1 MSLMKDMLK
10 IERLLGTRGYK
21 LIAGVDE
28 AGRGP
33 LAGPVVAAA
42 VILKEGEEIP
52 GVDDSKKL
60 TPRKR
65 EELFYEIRKKAL
77 SYGVGIVSHRRIDEI
92 NILNATYEAM
102 NLAVKKLHINP
113 DYVLVDGRD
122 TPIEDKPQ
130 RAVIKGDSLSQS
142 IAAASIIAK
151 VVRDKMMMV
160 YDNHYPEYGFAANKG
175 YASKIHMKAIEEL
188 GKSTIH
194 RQSFKLKVQE
204 PKQLP
209 LKLDWGS

>member
-1 MSLMKDMLK
+1 MLK

-42 VILKEGEEIP
+42 VILKEGETIP

-60 TPRKR
+60 TPKKR
-65 EELFYEIRKKAL
+65 EILFYEVRKRAL
-77 SYGVGIVSHRRIDEI
+77 AYGVGIVSHKRIDEI
-92 NILNATYEAM
+92 NILNATFEAM
-102 NLAVKKLHINP
+102 NIAVSKLKVVP

-130 RAVIKGDSLSQS
+130 RAVIKGDSLSLS

-160 YDNHYPEYGFAANKG
+160 YDNYYPEYGFASNKG
-175 YASKIHMKAIEEL
+175 YASKIHMKAIEDL
-188 GKSTIH
+188 GKSMIH

-204 PKQLP
+204 PRQLP
-209 LKLDWGS
+209 LNLDWGS